1 MSRDIFVVIIWVGE
15 KFCWHLV
22 DRDQGCCYTPYN
34 AKDSSPQ
41 QRIIQSK
48 IPMVPRWR
56 NPGLKVPF
64 KETMVSL
71 QAIWGHTPSEIWSY
85 LLSWLRF
92 GQNVKSGAT
101 HIHNDLYYNQTAL
114 LCLLPSPHFFVMAI
128 PAENSKFRFHKWGQF
143 CSQNPLSKFKSRL
156 IYFCNFFYLFHLIRV
171 NKKKLSIQ
179 SALFHCYEILSY
191 LRGLKHLNAS
201 YWILFVKFTL
211 ARWSSS
217 KVILIPIV
225 HIYVN

>member
-41 QRIIQSK
+41 QRIIHSK

-71 QAIWGHTPSEIWSY
+71 QAIWGHIPSEIWSY

-171 NKKKLSIQ
+171 NKKKTFQSRVLYFTVMKFYPISEGWNTWMPLTGFYLSSLLWLDDQ
-179 SALFHCYEILSY
+179 VLKLF
-191 LRGLKHLNAS
+191 
-201 YWILFVKFTL
+201 
-211 ARWSSS
+211 
-217 KVILIPIV
+217 
-225 HIYVN
+225 